1 MSSATSSS
9 TFVPTSKT
17 ILTSVS
23 LGDLR
28 NAVIQEG
35 VPDALRCQIWKIL
48 LRVPSVDAARYKA
61 LVARGAASHYAQI
74 RRDTSR
80 TFREKG
86 RFLVPEEKIS
96 RLLNALMH
104 AASDAAA
111 ASTTSTTTTT
121 AIATTNNIV
130 NVNNAALSKV
140 TYIQGLNVVAAVFL
154 HVMPELDAYFCCEAF
169 VKAHCAYFQRGSVS
183 DALFIG
189 CELVHKCLRD
199 HDPELSDRFVAAKIP
214 VQFVLSSVM
223 TFSADSPPLREVVL
237 LWDYMFAAGTHLNV
251 FLITARLM
259 LARTTLL
266 QPTNVTK
273 MLGKDLPRVSD
284 ANAVI
289 ALATQLYLKS
299 SRKLIDRCKRHAS
312 TSGSGSTPPTPT
324 AIGAT
329 SSSSAATAAATSLSA
344 SPTAT

>member
-1 MSSATSSS
+1 
-9 TFVPTSKT
+9 
-17 ILTSVS
+17 LTSVS
-23 LGDLR
+23 LGELR

-48 LRVPSVDAARYKA
+48 LRVTTVDAARYKA
-61 LVARGAASHYAQI
+61 LVARGEASHYAQI

-104 AASDAAA
+104 AASDAA
-111 ASTTSTTTTT
+111 
-121 AIATTNNIV
+121 TNV
-130 NVNNAALSKV
+130 GPSNNAALAKV

-183 DALFIG
+183 DALFVG

-199 HDPELSDRFVAAKIP
+199 HDPELCDRFVAAKMP

-223 TFSADSPPLREVVL
+223 TFSADSPPLREVVS
-237 LWDYMFAAGTHLNV
+237 LWDYMFATGTHLNV

-259 LARTTLL
+259 LARATLL

-273 MLGKDLPRVSD
+273 MLGKDLPRVND

-299 SRKLIDRCKRHAS
+299 SRKLIDRCKRHA
-312 TSGSGSTPPTPT
+312 TASGSSGSTAPTPT
-324 AIGAT
+324 PTSITTLPPAT
-329 SSSSAATAAATSLSA
+329 SPATATLTSTHAAAATTTTTSINM
-344 SPTAT
+344 